1 MLCATSGVR
10 NTGIDSN
17 EIRAV
22 YRVDFPPSVTDVSQ
36 ERRRAGRRDDASPRI
51 MFIMMSLS
59 QLTHFY
65 IFTSALVIPKH
76 DREMQVII
84 VIPSY
89 RRN

>member
-59 QLTHFY
+59 QLNHFY
-65 IFTSALVIPKH
+65 IFTSALVVIPKH

-84 VIPSY
+84 V
-89 RRN
+89 NTKL